1 MDFSNNKMKL
11 KSYTLVAI
19 QLTCIAIIVFTG
31 PIFPDEI
38 LFLSLAIAGALL
50 GLWAIIV
57 MELGRFNIIPDVHKN
72 SRMVTKGPYKYIRHP
87 MYDSVLMMTF
97 AWVLG
102 YLTIFRSAIWIV
114 LVIDLILKLKY
125 EEKLLADRYKE
136 YQDYQKRTKS
146 LIPFIF

>member
-1 MDFSNNKMKL
+1 MKL

-38 LFLSLAIAGALL
+38 LFLSLGIAGALL

>member
-1 MDFSNNKMKL
+1 MKL

-38 LFLSLAIAGALL
+38 LFLSLGIAGALL

-57 MELGRFNIIPDVHKN
+57 MELGRFNITPDVHKN